1 MKRVSKLPSD
11 AEPVHNSGWSQVQ
24 WFMMM
29 VSICRLYQVLTSS
42 FHWCGSQLFTHLLR
56 FLTSAVVMS
65 RKNDAKE
72 LSLNL
77 KGRVRWI

>member
-1 MKRVSKLPSD
+1 MVYDDGFDLL
-11 AEPVHNSGWSQVQ
+11 ALSG
-24 WFMMM
+24 FD
-29 VSICRLYQVLTSS
+29 L
-42 FHWCGSQLFTHLLR
+42 QLSLVWLSAVYLLR

-77 KGRVRWI
+77 EGRVRWI